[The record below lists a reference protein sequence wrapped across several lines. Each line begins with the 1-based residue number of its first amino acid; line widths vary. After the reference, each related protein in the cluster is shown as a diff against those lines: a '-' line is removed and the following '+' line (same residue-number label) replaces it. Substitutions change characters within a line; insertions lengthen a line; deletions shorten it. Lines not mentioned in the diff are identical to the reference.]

1 MIATIHKSE
10 LHGKI
15 TICPSKSYEQRAWAI
30 ASLPNSEICISN
42 CGKSADTIASK
53 KIAQKLMSFDTNDKT
68 FDCGESALCA
78 RMFPPIIALRTDR
91 FVLNGHGTL
100 QNRNIRHDLE
110 FFEKYFSWT
119 ISGNGLPISISNAH
133 IKPGNYT
140 IDGSRTS
147 QVITGLVFALSVLP
161 ASSTITVEKPS
172 STGYIFLTVGI
183 AKQAGANITVGQ
195 KSNALEINIQG
206 NTHYKASFN
215 VEGDWS
221 NAAFLIA
228 AGLTNGGIGISGLNP
243 LSQQPDR
250 AIMNVLDICNSNYE
264 WKGNSLFI
272 SKSKIGSFQFDATDT
287 PDLIPPLCAL
297 ALNADGECKIYGATR
312 LIGKESNRLEAIVSE
327 LGELGAS
334 IKTDGNCIITQ
345 PQKNIPSALLDS
357 HNDHRIAMMLA
368 ILGLSSEGIRIEGCE
383 CVEKSY
389 PDFFEVLKHLGARM
403 AFEVV

>member
-10 LHGKI
+10 LHGEI

-30 ASLPNSEICISN
+30 ASLPNSEISITN
-42 CGKSADTIASK
+42 CGKSADAVASHR
-53 KIAQKLMSFDTNDKT
+53 IAQKLLSFDPNDKT

-78 RMFPPIIALRTDR
+78 RMFPPIIALRTDS
-91 FVLNGHGTL
+91 FILDGHGTL
-100 QNRNIRHDLE
+100 QKRNIRHDLE
-110 FFEKYFSWT
+110 FFEKNFGWN
-119 ISGNGLPISISNAH
+119 ISSKGLPINISNAH

-140 IDGSRTS
+140 IDGSHTS
-147 QVITGLVFALSVLP
+147 QVITGMIFALSTLP
-161 ASSTITVEKPS
+161 ANSTITVENPS
-172 STGYIFLTVGI
+172 STGYIFLTIEI
-183 AKQAGANITVGQ
+183 ARQAGADITTEQ
-195 KSNALEINIQG
+195 KSNTLEISIQG

-221 NAAFLIA
+221 NAAFLIV
-228 AGLTNGGIGISGLNP
+228 AGLTNGEIGISGLNP

-250 AIMNVLDICNSNYE
+250 AIMDVLDICNANYE
-264 WKGNSLFI
+264 WKGNSLFVR
-272 SKSKIGSFQFDATDT
+272 KSKNGSFQFDATDT

-297 ALNADGECKIYGATR
+297 ALNADGECKIYGANR
-312 LIGKESNRLEAIVSE
+312 LIGKESNRLEAIVSG
-327 LGELGAS
+327 LGKLGAS

-345 PQKNIPSALLDS
+345 PLKNITPTLLDS

-368 ILGLSSEGIRIEGCE
+368 ILGLSSDGIRIEGCE